1 MAQKRNTTT
10 QNAQKANNDK
20 TEISEEVTLEQ
31 ALAEEADAESPAN
44 TSTDDTTTETATEPK
59 PDPDAGYTIIVEK
72 GEAEKISPKA
82 SGLIFYQIARKDD
95 DNQLYVRIDSN
106 EGGGLHSREWVALAD
121 IIELLEKHKS
131 NHFSSTILKAVI
143 VGKSSNNTSF
153 MAGIL
158 RSKDVALIEPSPEG
172 IFLHRLVDNFDE
184 QTKALL
190 AMS

>member
-1 MAQKRNTTT
+1 MAQKRNNTT
-10 QNAQKANNDK
+10 QNTQKANNDK

-31 ALAEEADAESPAN
+31 ALAEEAN
-44 TSTDDTTTETATEPK
+44 TDSTDDTTTETATEPK

-121 IIELLEKHKS
+121 IIELLEKHKG

-158 RSKDVALIEPSPEG
+158 RSKGVGLIEPSPEG

-184 QTKALL
+184 QAKTLL

>member
-1 MAQKRNTTT
+1 MAQKRNNTT
-10 QNAQKANNDK
+10 QNAQSSNNDK
-20 TEISEEVTLEQ
+20 AQASEEVTLEQ
-31 ALAEEADAESPAN
+31 ALAEEANAD
-44 TSTDDTTTETATEPK
+44 STDETATEPK

-121 IIELLEKHKS
+121 IIELLEKHKG

-158 RSKDVALIEPSPEG
+158 RSKGVGLIEPSPEG

-184 QTKALL
+184 QAKTLL